1 MESFNRHQLRYATV
15 CVIYQDLLLKNKVNF
30 SIKQAILDIF
40 EVEEVEQ
47 IDEYAYQILKKY
59 INNKDRYIDEVSEH
73 LVNFTF
79 ERLNMVEQA
88 ILIVAVIEM
97 SLKQVDKAVIIN
109 EAVELAKE
117 YIAEEESYKFING
130 VLDNFG

>member
-117 YIAEEESYKFING
+117 YIAEEESYKFINR
-130 VLDNFG
+130 VLDHFG

>member
-97 SLKQVDKAVIIN
+97 SLKQVDQAVIIN